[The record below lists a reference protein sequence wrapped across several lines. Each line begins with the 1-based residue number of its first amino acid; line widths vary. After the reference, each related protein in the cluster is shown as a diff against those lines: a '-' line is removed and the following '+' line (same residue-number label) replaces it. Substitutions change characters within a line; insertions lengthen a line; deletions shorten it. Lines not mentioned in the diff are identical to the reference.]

1 MKKKTGVLSLFFKMI
16 IREFKAHWSQF
27 IAIIAIGGIA
37 VTLFIGLQANA
48 ISFQKQVDTMYE
60 MGNLADIWVT
70 TNDYDK
76 KDFENLQ
83 QIVGEDGYVEKRF
96 DLPSQ
101 ASSRPIYAIISDTMP
116 TISKASTITKETDD
130 HSDDYFCMVDR
141 TLEKIGE
148 QEAVSGFELGGDL
161 TISVDISSYMRP
173 EYLTYLDPYVKE
185 GGENVFKHDKISI
198 PTKITAFMEHP
209 ENIERSSYSASTVL
223 VSDKMFYS
231 GLNKMLRD
239 NFTDEGR
246 ELVYGVLYDVF
257 TWGTGGLEQEGCF
270 VTPNQYLVRITNG
283 EKAEEIEQNINKYY
297 ENKNRNNAI
306 LIANRETMPFFATVN
321 NDCKQAISFT
331 YVFPFVFFF
340 VGVLVILTTISQ
352 LVVKQRNQIGVMKAL
367 GLSNASIYGYYIF
380 LTLFLVGIGT
390 FIGEVVG
397 PILLPWIMG
406 QKYAI
411 IYTLPARVYTFPV
424 LMGLLTPLVFG
435 GVSALVT
442 FYMCHKEVKLK
453 PVESMRPV
461 PPKYKALVK
470 KSGKKE
476 NTFLLSS
483 KMAFRN
489 IRKDVVKSLMVVAGI
504 MGCTALLTCG
514 FGIDDTVDYGVTH
527 DMTMVNSWDVSFN
540 FSQSKKAQDILDDF
554 YAIDGVNKVEPF
566 SQVMSTMYLED
577 GPQVSSYLYTISKT
591 SDSYFHVE
599 FDVNKCA
606 ISEKTARLSGAKVG
620 DEFFF
625 TVGNK
630 TYSAEIA
637 LIYEAFV
644 YHGVVI
650 YADSGII
657 GDPNNISY
665 AGVWV
670 GVEDGVD
677 PASVRDEASERFA
690 YIQKSQTKKDW
701 MDYIDGVL
709 SGVTL
714 MTGAVKVFAILL
726 ALVVLYNLAL
736 MNFNDRM
743 RDIATLK
750 VLGFTRLEIAA
761 SLLIETMTLTAL
773 GVAIG
778 LCLGYPFMLAVLKTN
793 IVELVEYIFNIKVLS
808 YAISFVLTF
817 VVALFVNIWLT
828 SRTGKVKM
836 VESLK
841 SVE

>member
-1 MKKKTGVLSLFFKMI
+1 MKKRGVISLFFKMI

-37 VTLFIGLQANA
+37 VTLFVGLLANA
-48 ISFQKQVDTMYE
+48 ESFKNQVDAMYE

-70 TNDYDK
+70 TTEYDK
-76 KDFENLQ
+76 RDLNAIKE
-83 QIVGEDGYVEKRF
+83 IVGEDGYVEPRF

-101 ASSRPIYAIISDTMP
+101 ASSRPIFAIISKTMP
-116 TISKASTITKETDD
+116 TISKASAITETTDD

-141 TLEKIGE
+141 TLKSIEGQDIL
-148 QEAVSGFELGGDL
+148 SGFDLGGDF
-161 TISVDISSYMRP
+161 TISVDISSYMKD
-173 EYLTYLDPYVKE
+173 EYISYIDPYVKD
-185 GGENVFKHDKISI
+185 GGENIFRNDRISI
-198 PTKITAFMEHP
+198 PTKLTAFMEHP
-209 ENIERSSYSASTVL
+209 ENIEKSSYNASTVL
-223 VSDKMFYS
+223 VSDKMFLE
-231 GLNKMLRD
+231 GMDKMLSE
-239 NFTDEGR
+239 NFNDEGR
-246 ELVYGVLYDVF
+246 ELVYGVLYDAL
-257 TWGTGGLEQEGCF
+257 TWGSGGLEQTGTF
-270 VTPNQYLVRITNG
+270 VTPNQYLVKFTNY
-283 EKAEEIEQNINKYY
+283 ARSHEIEEQINDYFSAKH
-297 ENKNRNNAI
+297 RNNVA
-306 LIANRETMPFFATVN
+306 LVANRETMPFFATVN
-321 NDCKQAISFT
+321 NDAKQAISFT

-340 VGVLVILTTISQ
+340 VGILVILTTISQ
-352 LVVKQRNQIGVMKAL
+352 LVVKERTQIGTMKAL
-367 GLSNASIYGYYIF
+367 GLSNLAIYGYYIF

-390 FIGEVVG
+390 LIGEIVG
-397 PILLPWIMG
+397 PVLIPWIMG

-411 IYTLPARVYTFPV
+411 IYTLPARVYTFPILAGTITPV
-424 LMGLLTPLVFG
+424 GFGL
-435 GVSALVT
+435 VSALVT
-442 FYMCHKEVKLK
+442 LYMCHKEVKLK
-453 PVESMRPV
+453 PVESMRPI
-461 PPKYKALVK
+461 PPKYKAFMK
-470 KSGKKE
+470 KVGKKE
-476 NTFLLSS
+476 GTFRLSLN
-483 KMAFRN
+483 MASRN
-489 IRKDVVKSLMVVAGI
+489 IRKDIVKSLMVIAGV

-527 DMTMVNSWDVSFN
+527 DMTMVNTWDVSLN
-540 FSQSKKAQDILDDF
+540 FSSSKKAQEIMDDY
-554 YAIDGVNKVEPF
+554 YAIPGVNRVEPF
-566 SQVMSTMYLED
+566 SQSMSTMYLED

-620 DEFFF
+620 DMFFF

-637 LIYEAFV
+637 LVYEAFV

-665 AGVWV
+665 AGAWI

-677 PASVRDEASERFA
+677 PATVRDEVTSRYA
-690 YIQKSQTKKDW
+690 YIQKAQTSEDW
-701 MDYIDGVL
+701 GSYIDGVL

-726 ALVVLYNLAL
+726 AIVVLYNLAL

-750 VLGFTRLEIAA
+750 VLGFTKLEIAM
-761 SLLIETMTLTAL
+761 SLLIETMTLTAI

-778 LCLGYPFMLAVLKTN
+778 LTLGYPFLLAVLKTN
-793 IVELVEYIFNIKVLS
+793 IVELVEYIFDIKVLS
-808 YAISFVLTF
+808 YVISFILTF
-817 VVALFVNIWLT
+817 VVALVVNVWLT